1 MVETPVEMKEV
12 SEETMERF
20 SEYCYTG
27 GYDVYLRPNTMGCIA
42 EEEALAH
49 ARLYVFAKSYSIK
62 ALQELVVRNLF
73 DLIAH
78 SSRVKL
84 WVMPGLVEY
93 ALENIPEEPIPDRLV
108 GFLARCTASM
118 VDISNKNC
126 KSVRSLLASISRKD
140 FFAVFCES
148 VTCRPGAFLPEN
160 PSAAFWKSLLEK
172 GKYVGVAGACIEPT
186 HRPES

>member
-1 MVETPVEMKEV
+1 MVETSVEMKEV

-42 EEEALAH
+42 EEKALAH

-73 DLIAH
+73 DLIAYCSH
-78 SSRVKL
+78 VKL
-84 WVMPGLVEY
+84 RVMPGLVEY
-93 ALENIPEEPIPDRLV
+93 TLENIPEEPIPDRLV
-108 GFLARCTASM
+108 DFLARGTASM
-118 VDISNKNC
+118 VDISNENC

-148 VTCRPGAFLPEN
+148 VTCRPSAFLPET
-160 PSAAFWKSLLEK
+160 PRAACWKLLIEK
-172 GKYVGVAGACIEPT
+172 GEYVGIAGACIRPT
-186 HRPES
+186 NRPES